1 MAKLD
6 GSTTAG
12 KIAPPRRASARAL
25 ADRALETFGPYLA
38 IVTLLIVWEAVA
50 QQRVIN
56 PFLLPAFSTV
66 VARIFEDLV
75 SGALGYNAVLTLYR
89 ALTAFGIA
97 ATVGVTLGI
106 LMARVTTVRW
116 FFDPIVSIGLP
127 APKIS
132 LLPVFMLWFGLFDLA
147 KIMMVAFSAS
157 FQIIATTWAATRSVE
172 KELIWS
178 ARSLGATDRQ
188 LLWQVILPAA
198 SPQILTGLQIAMPIC
213 MIVVLVTEMVMGG
226 QGLGSAMLK
235 SSRMA
240 DSPGVFAGIIEIGL
254 VGFMVIKTLEVIRR
268 RLLVWHQET
277 AREQASA

>member
-1 MAKLD
+1 MSGIQKSVATNDVKV
-6 GSTTAG
+6 
-12 KIAPPRRASARAL
+12 RRQRDIGARLFETIGPYSAIVGLLILWEVSARWGSI
-25 ADRALETFGPYLA
+25 D
-38 IVTLLIVWEAVA
+38 
-50 QQRVIN
+50 

-66 VARIFEDLV
+66 ITRIFTDLI
-75 SGALGYNAVLTLYR
+75 SGKLLMNTALTLYR

-97 ATVGVTLGI
+97 GSLGIILGI
-106 LMARVTTVRW
+106 LMARVVPVRW

-127 APKIS
+127 APKIA
-132 LLPVFMLWFGLFDLA
+132 LLPVFMLWFGLFDAA

-198 SPQILTGLQIAMPIC
+198 LPQILTGLQIAMPIC

-226 QGLGSAMLK
+226 EGLGSAMLRA
-235 SSRMA
+235 SRFA
-240 DSPGVFAGIIEIGL
+240 DTPGVFAGILEIGL
-254 VGFMVIKTLEVIRR
+254 VGFLVIKTLEIVRR
-268 RLLVWHQET
+268 RLLSWHQEVT
-277 AREQASA
+277 KDQTTV

>member
-1 MAKLD
+1 MAKIQ
-6 GSTTAG
+6 SSMSAVG
-12 KIAPPRRASARAL
+12 KDENGRSFAAM
-25 ADRALETFGPYLA
+25 ADRALEAFGPYTVIGLILIA
-38 IVTLLIVWEAVA
+38 WEVTA
-50 QQRVIN
+50 QAGVIH

-66 VARIFEDLV
+66 VTRIFTDLM
-75 SGALGYNAVLTLYR
+75 SGQLLFFAGLTLWR
-89 ALTAFGIA
+89 ALTAFAIAGVVGI
-97 ATVGVTLGI
+97 VLGV
-106 LMARVTTVRW
+106 LMARVVPIRW

-127 APKIS
+127 APKIA
-132 LLPVFMLWFGLFDLA
+132 LLPVFMLWFGLYDLA

-157 FQIIATTWAATRSVE
+157 FQIIATTWGATRAVE

-178 ARSLGATDRQ
+178 ARSLGATEKE

-198 SPQILTGLQIAMPIC
+198 LPRILTGLQIAMPIC

-235 SSRMA
+235 SSRSA

-254 VGFMVIKTLEVIRR
+254 VGFIVIKSLEIIRR

-277 AREQASA
+277 SH

>member
-1 MAKLD
+1 MAKLN
-6 GSTTAG
+6 GSVAAG
-12 KIAPPRRASARAL
+12 KIDRTARAPL
-25 ADRALETFGPYLA
+25 KNVGDKSLETFGPYAA
-38 IVTLLIVWEAVA
+38 IAGILIVWEIAAQRDAVDS
-50 QQRVIN
+50 
-56 PFLLPAFSTV
+56 FLLPAFSSV
-66 VARIFEDLV
+66 ISRIVQDLL
-75 SGALGYNAVLTLYR
+75 SGELFVNAGLTLYR

-97 ATVGVTLGI
+97 GSVGIVLGI
-106 LMARVTTVRW
+106 LMARVSSIRW
-116 FFDPIVSIGLP
+116 FFDPVVSIGLP

-198 SPQILTGLQIAMPIC
+198 LPQILTGLQIAMPIC

-226 QGLGSAMLK
+226 QGLGYSMLK
-235 SSRMA
+235 SSRFA
-240 DSPGVFAGIIEIGL
+240 DSTGVFAGIFEIGL
-254 VGFMVIKTLEVIRR
+254 VGFMVIKSLELIRR

-277 AREQASA
+277 SRET